1 MAQRIFIALFSM
13 LVSTFVYSAQL
24 SEQTAT
30 GVAEDYNQALSSA
43 LFNAVQ
49 QANGGKFDQ
58 LSVLRADLS
67 SVITENPNA
76 VVSNGSIGLEE
87 RVVTSGTKF
96 IDSYQVVSAKKP
108 EGENKNWEVTV
119 KAQIP
124 TYKSLVD
131 DNDRPSIAVMPFRF
145 AHPTYAL
152 KSAQSSSNS
161 FQISGRIKDKLL
173 SNIMQTQRYVVV
185 NRTGSTSLSNEFLS
199 EAALLKSDAVTA
211 TEASRFGNIVG
222 ADLMVTGNIHNLVTE
237 SETKEFYGMSK
248 TRLADKID
256 VSFQVVEVATQKVL
270 WADTITAEFE
280 RKEDQDVTDTLD
292 YIAQRVR
299 ASMFKHLQPD
309 WEGNVEPE
317 PKPKAPEKEVRETPG
332 SSEAPV
338 NWY

>member
-1 MAQRIFIALFSM
+1 MAQRIFIALLSV
-13 LVSTFVYSAQL
+13 LTSTFVYSAQL

-58 LSVLRADLS
+58 ASVLRADIK
-67 SVITENPNA
+67 SVVTENPNT
-76 VVSNGSIGLEE
+76 VVTNGSIGLEE
-87 RVVTSGTKF
+87 RVVTNGTKF
-96 IDSYQVVSAKKP
+96 IHSYQVVSAKKP
-108 EGENKNWEVTV
+108 EGTNKNWEVTV
-119 KAQIP
+119 KAQVP
-124 TYKSLVD
+124 QYKSLVD

-145 AHPTYAL
+145 SHPTYAL
-152 KSAQSSSNS
+152 KNTQSSSSS

-185 NRTGSTSLSNEFLS
+185 NRAGSTALSNEFLT
-199 EAALLKSDAVTA
+199 EAALLKSDAVSA
-211 TEASRFGNIVG
+211 TEASRFGNVVG
-222 ADLMVTGNIHNLVTE
+222 ADLMVTGNIHNLSTE
-237 SETKEFYGMSK
+237 SETKEFYGMTK
-248 TRLADKID
+248 TRFADKID
-256 VSFQVVEVATQKVL
+256 LSFQVIEVATQKIL
-270 WADTITAEFE
+270 WADTISAEYE
-280 RKEDQDVTDTLD
+280 RKQGQGVNETLD

-309 WEGNVEPE
+309 WAGNVEP
-317 PKPKAPEKEVRETPG
+317 APEPEVPEKQVRETPG